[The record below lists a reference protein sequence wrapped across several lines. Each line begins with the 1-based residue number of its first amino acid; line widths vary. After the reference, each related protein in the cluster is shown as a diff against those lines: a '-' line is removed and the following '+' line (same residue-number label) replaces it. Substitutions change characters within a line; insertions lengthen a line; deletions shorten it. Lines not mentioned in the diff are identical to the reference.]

1 VNALDTSENNFW
13 DKFFKKNED
22 IVSRKIAGEL
32 FLVPVKGKL
41 ADMQQL
47 YTLNPVAE
55 YIWQELGAQ
64 KSQKDILDG
73 IIEEFNVTKEEADSD
88 LQEFVSELLEAGLI
102 KE

>member
-1 VNALDTSENNFW
+1 METFNNSGNEIRNKVFQKNA
-13 DKFFKKNED
+13 D

-55 YIWQELGAQ
+55 HIWQELGAQ
-64 KSQKDILDG
+64 KSLNDIRNS
-73 IIEEFNVTKEEADSD
+73 IIEKFEVTEEDADSD
-88 LQEFVSELLEAGLI
+88 LQEFISELLEAGLI
-102 KE
+102 NE

>member
-1 VNALDTSENNFW
+1 MLMDTLDNSENEVRNKVFQ
-13 DKFFKKNED
+13 KNAD

-32 FLVPVKGKL
+32 FLVPVKGNL

-64 KSQKDILDG
+64 KNLKDIRDR
-73 IIEEFNVTKEEADSD
+73 IIEQFNVTKKEADSD
-88 LQEFVSELLEAGLI
+88 LTGIHFRTPGGRPD
-102 KE
+102 

>member
-1 VNALDTSENNFW
+1 MKPLNNAENEIGNKVFQ
-13 DKFFKKNED
+13 KNAD

-55 YIWQELGAQ
+55 FIWQELNTQ
-64 KSQKDILDG
+64 KGLQAIREG
-73 IIEEFNVTKEEADSD
+73 IVEEFNVTKEVADAD
-88 LQEFVSELLEAGLI
+88 LQEFISELLEAGLI

>member
-1 VNALDTSENNFW
+1 MKTLATSENDIW
-13 DKFFKKNED
+13 DKLFKKNED

-55 YIWQELGAQ
+55 HIWQDLGTQ
-64 KSQKDILDG
+64 KSLKYIRDG
-73 IIEEFNVTKEEADSD
+73 IVEEFNVTKEEADSD
-88 LQEFVSELLEAGLI
+88 LQEFISELLEAGLI

>member
-1 VNALDTSENNFW
+1 MNALDTSENDIW
-13 DKFFKKNED
+13 DKFFKKNAD

-55 YIWQELGAQ
+55 YIWQELGAR
-64 KSQKDILDG
+64 KSLKYICDG
-73 IIEEFNVTKEEADSD
+73 IVEKFNVTTKEADSD
-88 LQEFVSELLEAGLI
+88 LQEFISELLEAGLI

>member
-1 VNALDTSENNFW
+1 
-13 DKFFKKNED
+13 
-22 IVSRKIAGEL
+22 
-32 FLVPVKGKL
+32 LVPVKGKL

-64 KSQKDILDG
+64 KSLKDVRNG
-73 IIEEFNVTKEEADSD
+73 IIEQFIVTEEEADSD
-88 LQEFVSELLEAGLI
+88 LQAFVSELLEAGLI